1 MEKAINTGMTSLIMK
16 LTSAVALMI
25 SMWVFSGC
33 EWGSLKLPNQALE
46 VLLKSGV
53 KSAPAYQ
60 PR

>member
-1 MEKAINTGMTSLIMK
+1 MTSLIMK